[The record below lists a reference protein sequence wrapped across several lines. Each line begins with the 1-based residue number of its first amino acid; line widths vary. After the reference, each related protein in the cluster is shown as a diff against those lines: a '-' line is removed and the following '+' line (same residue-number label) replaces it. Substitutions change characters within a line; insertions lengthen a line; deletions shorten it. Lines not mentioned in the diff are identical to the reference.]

1 MVQWLRIHS
10 SSAGGVGSILDWGT
24 KIPYAIKHGQ
34 KIKKKKKKKAI
45 WDCKISSKPRI
56 KEKPLWKKRTLFLTS
71 NYFYNFS
78 YSLSRTTPNSKGK
91 KKKRNQWN
99 PNQNPSRHF
108 YRNWQANSKTHLEML
123 EMRGPRIDKIT
134 LKKTKKVSRLIWSR
148 DLLQS
153 YSNQDCDAG
162 I

>member
-34 KIKKKKKKKAI
+34 KIKKKKKTI

-56 KEKPLWKKRTLFLTS
+56 KENPLWKKRTLFLTS

-78 YSLSRTTPNSKGK
+78 YSLSRTTPTQKEK
-91 KKKRNQWN
+91 KKGTNEIPMKI
-99 PNQNPSRHF
+99 PAGIF
-108 YRNWQANSKTHLEML
+108 IE
-123 EMRGPRIDKIT
+123 IDKLI
-134 LKKTKKVSRLIWSR
+134 LKLIWKCWKCK
-148 DLLQS
+148 DVEPTK
-153 YSNQDCDAG
+153 
-162 I
+162 